1 MSDASEN
8 NVSPELAAM
17 PADELRVLA
26 ESLGLE
32 PARFGAPLRLVL
44 AVQERQAAIAGM
56 DREAMLDVIRWG
68 RRPVSQTADNPT
80 IAREI
85 VCIKSMRFEGLSP
98 RGLAVLAV
106 LRGVEAAPDAT
117 PDQLIRKL
125 KKQEGLFAKLARK
138 KRRWLGSI
146 VSNMLGGGESGEEE
160 YKFVPPAD
168 GTGEPAPPGTMD
180 VSRTGTLKD
189 EIEEAGLLGG
199 LAGRIKRTADSYL
212 KEKLDEIE
220 RRIDKKLDDIDG
232 RLAEWRDKEVANRL
246 RIIKITLWASLI
258 VAGISLIY
266 SFVKVY
272 IMPLFVH

>member
-1 MSDASEN
+1 MSDASDN
-8 NVSPELAAM
+8 PVSPELAAM
-17 PADELRVLA
+17 PADELRLLA
-26 ESLGLE
+26 ESIGLE

-44 AVQERQAAIAGM
+44 AVQQRQAAIAAM
-56 DREAMLDVIRWG
+56 DREAMLEVIRWG
-68 RRPVSQTADNPT
+68 RRPVSRTADNLT

-85 VCIKSMRFEGLSP
+85 VCIKSMRFDGLSP
-98 RGLAVLAV
+98 RGLAVLAT
-106 LRGVEAAPDAT
+106 LRGVEFEPSAAPEE
-117 PDQLIRKL
+117 LIRGL
-125 KKQEGLFAKLARK
+125 RKQEGLFAKLARK

-146 VSNMLGGGESGEEE
+146 VSNMLGGGETDEEE

-168 GTGEPAPPGTMD
+168 ATGEPAPPGTME
-180 VSRTGTLKD
+180 VSHAATLKD

-220 RRIDKKLDDIDG
+220 TRIDKKLDDIDH

-272 IMPLFVH
+272 IVPLFAH